1 MKRKICITA
10 LALVVLIGLMAG
22 CKSKD
27 TGQDEPG
34 GSDGPLP
41 GGYSED
47 EPLADEPSADGPLA
61 GGYSEDRALTEEE
74 MKIFDVVTDGLDGVH
89 YEPTLVA
96 TQVVA
101 GVNYRFT
108 VTATPD
114 APDSEPY
121 TKYIYVYKPAG
132 GSPELVENVEP

>member
-10 LALVVLIGLMAG
+10 LALVVLIGLMVG

-34 GSDGPLP
+34 GPDGPQT

-47 EPLADEPSADGPLA
+47 EPLADEPLA

-74 MKIFDVVTDGLDGVH
+74 MKIFDVVTDSLDGVH

-121 TKYIYVYKPAG
+121 TKYIYVYEPAG